1 MPVRTWAAATAAAAL
16 LAAHTATA
24 AATDNVE
31 TDPPP
36 TPTPTPTPVPG
47 LPELPDVAGSVIYV
61 VTVTTTITT
70 TTTTAPITVVAAP
83 ITTTVNNNTDNTTN
97 NSTSTSTQAAP
108 GAAGA
113 ESTSSRGRM
122 EINLRGCRRRGAAG
136 ARFAR
141 MQTQLRVPRGTRLV
155 VRVNGRQVGVLDLDA
170 GNDATAKPIPLRISV
185 RRDGMLSIYR
195 PSGRVLETQGCSAR

>member
-31 TDPPP
+31 TEPP
-36 TPTPTPTPVPG
+36 PTPTPTPVPG

-83 ITTTVNNNTDNTTN
+83 ITTTVNNTDNTTH

-108 GAAGA
+108 G
-113 ESTSSRGRM
+113 EERPEETRRGRM

-141 MQTQLRVPRGTRLV
+141 MQTQMRLPRGTQLV
-155 VRVNGRQVGVLDLDA
+155 VRVNGRQVGVLDLGTGHDA
-170 GNDATAKPIPLRISV
+170 KAKPIPLRIMV
-185 RRDGMLSIYR
+185 ARDGTLSIWR
-195 PSGRVLETQGCSAR
+195 PSGRVLATQGCNAR